1 MSLDPRTPVLVG
13 AGQVTDREGALPS
26 PVALMVAAVRAAVE
40 DAAVGGAALLAR
52 VQSVGVVDLFS
63 WPVPD
68 PAAGLAAELGLQPR
82 ETVISARGGNGPIA
96 LLGDAAGRIAAG
108 ELDVALLAGGEAG
121 TAFVAA
127 LREGRESPWGTQP
140 EGTVPSRTVGADR
153 EPGDPAETD
162 AGLIAPIF
170 WYPLFEHALRGAAGR
185 DRAAHQEHLGKL
197 WVRFADVARENVHAW
212 TRDAPTSADE
222 LAQPGPG
229 NRRVSDPYTKAM
241 NANITVDQG
250 AALLVCSAAAAE
262 AAGIARDRWVFVEAS
277 AGAHDHWLCG
287 ERDRFDRSPAI
298 AACGKALLGHAGT
311 SIDDVAL
318 LDFYSC
324 FPSAVQVAGAELG
337 VDLMDPARA
346 PTVTGGLAFAGGPA
360 NNYVMHSLATLV
372 DRIREQPEARGLAT
386 AVGWYLTKHGAA
398 LLSGRPGARP
408 FTHHDVQP
416 EVDRG
421 LRRRIVPAAEAVR
434 GEIEAHTAIYDRDG
448 TATMG
453 IVALR
458 LADGRRAF
466 GRTHD
471 ADTITELQAAEP
483 LGRAAAT
490 DGAATFALDA

>member
-13 AGQVTDREGALPS
+13 AGQVNDRDGTLPS
-26 PVALMVAAVRAAVE
+26 PLALMVEAVRAAVL
-40 DAAVGGAALLAR
+40 DAGAGADVLLGRA
-52 VQSVGVVDLFS
+52 QSVGVVDLFS

-96 LLGDAAGRIAAG
+96 LLGDTAGRIAAG

-121 TAFVAA
+121 TAFQAA
-127 LREGRESPWGTQP
+127 LREGRETPWGTQP

-153 EPGDPAETD
+153 DPGHPAETE

-170 WYPLFEHALRGAAGR
+170 WYPLFEHAIRGAAGR
-185 DRAAHQEHLGKL
+185 DRAAHQQHLGEL
-197 WVRFADVARENVHAW
+197 WLRFADVARENPHAW
-212 TRDAPTSADE
+212 SRTFPTSATEIAD
-222 LAQPGPG
+222 PGPG

-250 AALLVCSAAAAE
+250 AALLVCSVEAAE
-262 AAGIARDRWVFVEAS
+262 AAGIARDRWVFVEAT

-298 AACGKALLGHAGT
+298 AACGAAVLGHAGAT
-311 SIDDVAL
+311 MDDVAL
-318 LDFYSC
+318 LDLYSC
-324 FPSAVQVAGAELG
+324 FPSAVQVAATELG
-337 VDLMDPARA
+337 VDLTDPARS

-360 NNYVMHSLATLV
+360 NNYVMHSLATMV
-372 DRIREQPEARGLAT
+372 GRIREQPEARGLAT

-398 LLSGRPGARP
+398 LLSGRPGTRSFA
-408 FTHHDVQP
+408 HHDVQP

-421 LRRRIVPAAEAVR
+421 PRREIVPAGEAVD
-434 GEIEAHTAIYDRDG
+434 GKIEAHTAIFDRDG

-466 GRTHD
+466 ARTHD
-471 ADTITELQAAEP
+471 ADTIAELQGAEP
-483 LGRAAAT
+483 LGRPART
-490 DGAATFALDA
+490 DGAATFRLTA

>member
-13 AGQVTDREGALPS
+13 AGQVTDHDGVLAS
-26 PVALMVAAVRAAVE
+26 PLALMVEAVRAAVV
-40 DAAVGGAALLAR
+40 DAGAGGDALLERA
-52 VQSVGVVDLFS
+52 QSVGVVDLFS

-96 LLGDAAGRIAAG
+96 LLGDAADRIAAG

-121 TAFVAA
+121 TAFQAA
-127 LREGRESPWGTQP
+127 MREGRETPWATQP
-140 EGTVPSRTVGADR
+140 EGTVPARTVGADR
-153 EPGDPAETD
+153 EPGDPAETE

-170 WYPLFEHALRGAAGR
+170 WYPLFEHAIRGAAGR

-197 WVRFADVARENVHAW
+197 WLRFADVARENVHAW
-212 TRDAPTSADE
+212 SRELPTTAAE
-222 LAQPGPG
+222 IAEPGPG

-250 AALLVCSAAAAE
+250 AALLVCSVAAAE

-298 AACGKALLGHAGT
+298 AACGAAVLAHAGA

-318 LDFYSC
+318 LDLYSC
-324 FPSAVQVAGAELG
+324 FPSAVQVAGTELG
-337 VDLMDPARA
+337 VDLMDPARE

-372 DRIREQPEARGLAT
+372 DRIRAQPEARGLAT
-386 AVGWYLTKHGAA
+386 AVGWYLTKHGTA
-398 LLSGRPGARP
+398 LLSGSPGVRP
-408 FTHHDVQP
+408 FAHHDVQP

-421 LRRRIVPAAEAVR
+421 PRRAIVPATEGAR

-471 ADTITELQAAEP
+471 ADTIAELQSAEP
-483 LGRAAAT
+483 LGRAVGT
-490 DGAATFALDA
+490 DGAATFRLEG